1 VLALRDLVGVEP
13 LGGVY
18 RALSGR
24 RHTRGMLRESSRE
37 DLPGFMK
44 DDYLDEEAFWAQV
57 ETAREVA
64 GTSAQRIR
72 AGDVLHDPKHK
83 ECPAWCDLWTI
94 CRVPR
99 A

>member
-1 VLALRDLVGVEP
+1 
-13 LGGVY
+13 
-18 RALSGR
+18 
-24 RHTRGMLRESSRE
+24 MLRESSRE

-44 DDYLDEEAFWAQV
+44 DDYLDDESFWTQV
-57 ETAREVA
+57 EGARELA
-64 GTSAQRIR
+64 STNAQRIR
-72 AGDVLHDPKHK
+72 AGDVLHDPKHR